1 MSSVITFA
9 ANSDLF
15 RKRKRVYRACESCKK
30 RRKRCTHT
38 FDGEANPS
46 FYEDGPSPKR
56 QDTQDKS
63 MNIDGQDRQNDHKS
77 NSPHTVDDNNT
88 RSDLVSQTRSR
99 YSRSPSASPS
109 RFVGNLHP
117 EAILEQAAGS
127 NQNECGYWMNRSS
140 ENKQNRHRGLQ
151 TDEER
156 ALERYLFTIDV
167 SVIPPKEHLDA
178 LLEIYFSSI
187 HPVLPIVDSER
198 PGRRRNGTLLSP
210 MILQAICVIASR
222 HDKARP
228 HLVIYGNVRMEPR
241 DFAQR
246 LYRSVVAALNANLET
261 DRIVLIQA
269 LALLS
274 LHVEGTDG
282 AEKASMHL
290 SQAIHHAHT
299 LGMQFGKARGD
310 DRAEYF
316 HSLFWC
322 LWSLDKLNATML
334 ARPLLMHDR
343 DNHLESPLLNPDLK
357 HTPFGIWLQIAAL
370 LDRITDFYRPTVDP
384 STTGWEEG
392 FPGFEEVIGDSGE
405 TIEPPILVVL
415 ELFYNCAAMCS
426 HKARPITE
434 PAPSSKSSYVRKGL
448 STVRVIQILAEESP
462 NNLPPLPVLPWALSL
477 AVANAYRQLR
487 QSRVP
492 THRSRA
498 KLELQKCC
506 ELLEKLRTNWWSA
519 GRMADLGRAALKKA
533 SKASASV
540 SGPGTQQERHTFTTA
555 GTRRITSSLDSPA
568 SITNPGQQQPSV
580 DRETGTRRASNS
592 LPKSIVS
599 TPSADSVNLGFDPT
613 VSPDWLNFDTAFEN
627 FDAVLGSSG
636 ADLSMELLRPF
647 NFDDM
652 GSQDFVG

>member
-9 ANSDLF
+9 ANNDLF

-38 FDGEANPS
+38 FDGEENPS
-46 FYEDGPSPKR
+46 FNEDGSSAKR
-56 QDTQDKS
+56 QDTQDKPADT
-63 MNIDGQDRQNDHKS
+63 NGQGPQHELTS
-77 NSPHTVDDNNT
+77 NPCRTMTDNNT
-88 RSDLVSQTRSR
+88 PSDVANQTRTR
-99 YSRSPSASPS
+99 YSRSPSTSPS

-117 EAILEQAAGS
+117 EAILEQACGS

-140 ENKQNRHRGLQ
+140 GNKQNRHRGLQ

-156 ALERYLFTIDV
+156 ALERYLFTIDI
-167 SVIPPKEHLDA
+167 SVLPPKEHLHA

-222 HDKARP
+222 HDRARP
-228 HLVIYGNVRMEPR
+228 HLVIYGNNRMEPR
-241 DFAQR
+241 DFAQK
-246 LYRSVVAALNANLET
+246 LYRSAVAALNANLET

-282 AEKASMHL
+282 AEQASMHL

-343 DNHLESPLLNPDLK
+343 DNHLESPLSNPDLK
-357 HTPFGIWLQIAAL
+357 YTPFA
-370 LDRITDFYRPTVDP
+370 
-384 STTGWEEG
+384 
-392 FPGFEEVIGDSGE
+392 
-405 TIEPPILVVL
+405 VL
-415 ELFYNCAAMCS
+415 ELFYTCAAMCS

-434 PAPSSKSSYVRKGL
+434 PVPSSPSYVRKGL
-448 STVRVIQILAEESP
+448 STVRVIQVLAEESLD
-462 NNLPPLPVLPWALSL
+462 NLPPLPVLPWALSL
-477 AVANAYRQLR
+477 AVSNAYRQLR

-506 ELLEKLRTNWWSA
+506 ELLERLRTTWWSA

-533 SKASASV
+533 SKASSSMSTPSA
-540 SGPGTQQERHTFTTA
+540 QQDKNA
-555 GTRRITSSLDSPA
+555 MPAAAMGLIASSLNSSVDAA
-568 SITNPGQQQPSV
+568 SPGQQQPLASRENGTIPMSSLLPESV
-580 DRETGTRRASNS
+580 VSPALRFET
-592 LPKSIVS
+592 
-599 TPSADSVNLGFDPT
+599 T

-647 NFDDM
+647 NFEDM
-652 GSQDFVG
+652 RSQDIVG